1 MAAYRIFSRLNTFF
15 GLSGQLLAGGYLK
28 FYTEATTTP
37 KNVYGDEALTVN
49 NGSQIDLD
57 ASGRPEDDIWG
68 SGDYFVELYDS
79 AGVKQGDADN
89 VAIYGGSAAT
99 IPIPDA
105 GEFVTGNGVVFQV
118 AEIIEVP
125 DPTGQSGKILGNNGS
140 APIWQDPPATP
151 TAPYTVSAG
160 NILIGTL
167 LDQWGTGTAPAA
179 ASAKSSSVNIT
190 FAVAYTSAPY
200 HASITITNAGG
211 STPAGDI
218 CTVAV
223 TNLTTTGMTVTVNV
237 PDDDSSS
244 SHKLANSTPFSY
256 RVVGP
261 KV

>member
-1 MAAYRIFSRLNTFF
+1 LAAYRIYSRLNTFF

-28 FYTEATTTP
+28 FYAEESTTP

-99 IPIPDA
+99 IPMLSS
-105 GEFVTGNGVVFQV
+105 GQFLSGNGTVFQAV
-118 AEIIEVP
+118 TIIQVP
-125 DPTGQSGKILGNNGS
+125 DPTGQSGKILGNNGTG
-140 APIWQDPPATP
+140 PLWQDPPATP
-151 TAPYTVSAG
+151 TAPYTVTSSSL
-160 NILIGTL
+160 LIGTL

-190 FAVAYTSAPY
+190 FGTAFTSTPY
-200 HASITITNAGG
+200 HASVTITNAGG
-211 STPAGDI
+211 STPSGAI

-223 TNLTTTGMTVTVNV
+223 TNLTTTGMTVTVCI
-237 PDDDSSS
+237 PDDDTNSNW
-244 SHKLANSTPFSY
+244 KLANSTPFSY